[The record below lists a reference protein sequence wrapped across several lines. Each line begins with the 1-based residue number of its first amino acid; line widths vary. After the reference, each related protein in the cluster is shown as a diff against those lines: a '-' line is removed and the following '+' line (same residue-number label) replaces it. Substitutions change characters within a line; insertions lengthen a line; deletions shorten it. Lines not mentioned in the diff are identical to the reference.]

1 MSFWTWTTFA
11 SCFAGRKVTRGKI
24 QNQYPVKIRISR
36 YCNIWEEV
44 QECPE
49 CHGEGIAT
57 LEVPVIDHM
66 HGGFLTE
73 RDGECPT
80 CEGRGWIELEEPED
94 D

>member
-1 MSFWTWTTFA
+1 MS
-11 SCFAGRKVTRGKI
+11 KGKI
-24 QNQYPVKIRISR
+24 QNPEPVKIRISR
-36 YCNIWEEV
+36 FCNIWEEV

-49 CHGEGIAT
+49 CHGECLAT

-80 CEGRGWIELEEPED
+80 CEGTGWIELEEPED

>member
-1 MSFWTWTTFA
+1 MDDFLLPA
-11 SCFAGRKVTRGKI
+11 SRADKVTRGKKSR
-24 QNQYPVKIRISR
+24 NQYPVKTTSSR

-57 LEVPVIDHM
+57 AEVPVIDHM

>member
-1 MSFWTWTTFA
+1 MA
-11 SCFAGRKVTRGKI
+11 RGKI

-49 CHGEGIAT
+49 CHGECMAP

-80 CEGRGWIELEEPED
+80 CEGRGWIELEEPGD

>member
-1 MSFWTWTTFA
+1 M
-11 SCFAGRKVTRGKI
+11 TRGKI
-24 QNQYPVKIRISR
+24 QNPDPVIIRISR

-80 CEGRGWIELEEPED
+80 CEGRGWIELEEPGD